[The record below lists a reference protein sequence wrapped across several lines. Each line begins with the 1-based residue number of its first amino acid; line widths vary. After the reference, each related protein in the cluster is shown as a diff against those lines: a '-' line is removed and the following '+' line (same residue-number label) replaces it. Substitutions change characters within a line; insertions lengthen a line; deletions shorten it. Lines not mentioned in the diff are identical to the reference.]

1 MNARWLVLVIAF
13 GCMPPQIAGSDES
26 AVKIAVWEP
35 VAAPL
40 SPHRY
45 HAMVSLAGKVYTVG
59 GESTSMFERYDP
71 RDDAWRELPRLPTP
85 RMFLAAAAIGQAI
98 YALGGADP
106 SQTSLAIVE
115 EYNTSRNTWRR
126 RAPMPKARDRFA
138 AVAVDGKILVLG
150 GFSSNQNLDLV
161 DVYDPLTDRWSDG
174 PKLPLARHG
183 HSAVATAGKIFV
195 LGGYGTS
202 GDVVVAPLARVDEL
216 DVRTGVWT
224 RRADLPQARG
234 FFAAVAIGD
243 FLYTMGGRTRR
254 GSPVERYNI
263 TTDTWEVLGDMPSPR
278 QRFGAATVDGR
289 VIIVG
294 GEDSPDDALAY
305 NPG

>member
-98 YALGGADP
+98 YALGGADT

-126 RAPMPKARDRFA
+126 RAPMPKARAKRA
-138 AVAVDGKILVLG
+138 RRSMP
-150 GFSSNQNLDLV
+150 SSN
-161 DVYDPLTDRWSDG
+161 
-174 PKLPLARHG
+174 
-183 HSAVATAGKIFV
+183 
-195 LGGYGTS
+195 
-202 GDVVVAPLARVDEL
+202 
-216 DVRTGVWT
+216 
-224 RRADLPQARG
+224 
-234 FFAAVAIGD
+234 
-243 FLYTMGGRTRR
+243 
-254 GSPVERYNI
+254 
-263 TTDTWEVLGDMPSPR
+263 PSR
-278 QRFGAATVDGR
+278 
-289 VIIVG
+289 
-294 GEDSPDDALAY
+294 
-305 NPG
+305 